1 LIYWGLHFET
11 PSFHTL
17 PPSDVVHCI
26 SARLAGN
33 VEVKECQQR
42 NINQN
47 QMLHIPRMRETIGHM
62 NESNRKEFTNKVIPS
77 LGVMLY
83 ITINLK
89 KG

>member
-1 LIYWGLHFET
+1 
-11 PSFHTL
+11 
-17 PPSDVVHCI
+17 
-26 SARLAGN
+26 
-33 VEVKECQQR
+33 
-42 NINQN
+42 
-47 QMLHIPRMRETIGHM
+47 MRETIGHM